1 MTSRP
6 EAFRRVLSL
15 DIGGTTAKAA
25 LIDDGKPALA
35 DEFEVGAAAVPTT
48 TASRG
53 QGYPVKTPVISLIE
67 IGAGGGSI
75 AQIDPGGALT
85 IGPESAGADPGPACY
100 GRGGDRPT
108 VTDANLVL
116 GRINAD
122 YFLGGAL
129 SVDVAR
135 AEAALQRDV
144 ATPLGLDLKAA
155 ARAVIDI
162 ANAKMVAALQFIS
175 IQRGLDPRDY
185 TLVPSGGAGPM
196 HAVAIAAALGVK
208 TVLVPPTPGLNSALG
223 LLATDVKHDFVRT
236 QFTRTRRCAVETLD
250 SVLGEMATTGRRL
263 LGEERVP
270 VDRMEII
277 EEAELCYVG
286 QSYPLRIR
294 VPADRSG
301 VFDHLEAEF
310 HALHRSLYGFASPGE
325 ATMIV
330 NLRVTALGKVDRP
343 ALKQVVRGDGD
354 PAQAMKGRRSVDFGA
369 PIDCPIYERGGLEAG
384 DAVAGPA
391 IIEQMDTTIVVP
403 PGARALVD
411 ISGCLVIEIQG

>member
-1 MTSRP
+1 
-6 EAFRRVLSL
+6 
-15 DIGGTTAKAA
+15 
-25 LIDDGKPALA
+25 
-35 DEFEVGAAAVPTT
+35 
-48 TASRG
+48 
-53 QGYPVKTPVISLIE
+53 
-67 IGAGGGSI
+67 
-75 AQIDPGGALT
+75 
-85 IGPESAGADPGPACY
+85 
-100 GRGGDRPT
+100 

-116 GRINAD
+116 GRLNAD

-223 LLATDVKHDFVRT
+223 LLATDVKHEFVRT
-236 QFTRTRRCAVETLD
+236 QFTRTRRCTLETLD
-250 SVLGEMATTGRRL
+250 AVLGEMAATGRRL

-270 VDRMEII
+270 ADRMEII

-294 VPADRSG
+294 VPADRAG
-301 VFDHLEAEF
+301 VFDHLEAAF
-310 HALHRSLYGFASPGE
+310 HDLHRSLYGFASPGE

-343 ALKQVVRGDGD
+343 ALKAPGARRRRSGTGAEG
-354 PAQAMKGRRSVDFGA
+354 PAQRRFRRLGRLPDLRARRLD
-369 PIDCPIYERGGLEAG
+369 AG
-384 DAVAGPA
+384 DVVSGPA

-403 PGARALVD
+403 PRARALVD
-411 ISGCLVIEIQG
+411 TSGCLVIEIQG